1 MPAVAFGHVIR
12 QQHADVRPPGSTSTS
27 LATAT
32 VQPIS
37 WSDAKTIITLYEPMP
52 RVSSGLAYGLVING
66 EIAGAVVF
74 GPDPAANLGV
84 WRRYGC
90 DGEIIALLR
99 GACAPWAPRNAG
111 SKLVRGAMRLLPPQ
125 YKVVTAFSD
134 ATLGE
139 RGVIY
144 KAAGFTAAGVMSKK
158 WRTRR
163 VLIRYRGKML
173 SERSARRRFGTS
185 SVRRLAKL
193 GFKVE
198 TVPRRSRYFAFRGS
212 RSERRQL
219 RLAFSR
225 TITAGS
231 AATTPDG
238 RGTAR
243 PVCAVPPAPGTG
255 PKAQKASLVS

>member
-1 MPAVAFGHVIR
+1 MPTVAFGHVIR
-12 QQHADVRPPGSTSTS
+12 QQHADVCSSGATS

-37 WSDAKTIITLYEPMP
+37 WDDAKTIITLYEPMP
-52 RVSSGLAYGLVING
+52 RVSNGLAYGLFIG
-66 EIAGAVVF
+66 DALAGAVVF

-90 DGEIIALLR
+90 DGQIIALLR

-111 SKLVRGAMRLLPPQ
+111 SKLLRGAMRMLPDH

-144 KAAGFTAAGVMSKK
+144 KAAGFIAAGVMANKG
-158 WRTRR
+158 RRRR

-185 SVRRLAKL
+185 SARRLAKL

-212 RSERRQL
+212 RREQRQL
-219 RLAFSR
+219 RLAL
-225 TITAGS
+225 
-231 AATTPDG
+231 
-238 RGTAR
+238 
-243 PVCAVPPAPGTG
+243 VPA
-255 PKAQKASLVS
+255 